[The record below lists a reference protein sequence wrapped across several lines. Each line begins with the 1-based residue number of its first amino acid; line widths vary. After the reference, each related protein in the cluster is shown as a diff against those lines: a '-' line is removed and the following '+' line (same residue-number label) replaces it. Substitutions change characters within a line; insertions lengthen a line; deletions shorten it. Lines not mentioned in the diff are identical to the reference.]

1 MRDLKS
7 PQQIAGLLDRFRW
20 RQLRMRHGRLGSAI
34 RLLRD
39 MLVDS
44 FHGLQARRALDT
56 NIRQEPCD
64 ILLLQ
69 STPRVIDLQR
79 KRLFK
84 AALQDKGYR
93 LLETALDDPDRLA
106 AAKCYMAPT
115 QAAPLRYYHYL
126 AHAEWLMAKYSPR
139 LLLND
144 RNGSLFAPFLR
155 WVLNRAGRPLIQ
167 LAHATTVERSRRLD
181 MNDYDYYFLF
191 GRSSLEALQRR
202 KLRFGSSTAVLTGSH
217 MIDGAYDLPPAD
229 PLQRTLLIL
238 GVGPDKEKLAGY
250 QKTYLLLREWA
261 IAHPE
266 YRLLVKAHPRSD
278 VPFWRES
285 ATLVPNLAILPRE
298 CTLAEALSRASV
310 AINIMSNAAI
320 EAGLA
325 GRPVV
330 FVNASDDRD
339 IFAQEH
345 FLGGRQTTL
354 AAMQTAIERIEA
366 DYPAAAH
373 CAREFAEYHLAHGS
387 QGLRKTIDTL
397 EEILAMRPL
406 TCEHATL
413 PAEG

>member
-7 PQQIAGLLDRFRW
+7 PQQIAGSLDRFRW

-44 FHGLQARRALDT
+44 FHGLQARRSFDT
-56 NIRQEPCD
+56 NIRPEPCD

-79 KRLFK
+79 KHLFK

-93 LLETALDDPDRLA
+93 LVETALDNPDRLA
-106 AAKCYMAPT
+106 ATKCYVAPT
-115 QAAPLRYYHYL
+115 QAVPLRYYHYL
-126 AHAEWLMAKYSPR
+126 AHAEWLIAKYSPR

-155 WVLNRAGRPLIQ
+155 SVLNRAGRPLIQ

-278 VPFWRES
+278 VPFWREA
-285 ATLVPNLAILPRE
+285 ATMAPNLAILPRE

-325 GRPVV
+325 GRPVI

-339 IFAQEH
+339 IFAQER
-345 FLGGRQTTL
+345 FLGGRQTTST
-354 AAMQTAIERIEA
+354 AMQAAIERIEA
-366 DYPAAAH
+366 DYPAAVH
-373 CAREFAEYHLAHGS
+373 YAREFAEYHLAHGS
-387 QGLRKTIDTL
+387 QGLKKTIDTL

-406 TCEHATL
+406 TCEHAAL